1 MSWWVRC
8 ESCGARATGEYF
20 RGCPACGGVLE
31 VAYDLEPVR
40 SRAGEWLRGGAHTI
54 WGYRPLLPGPERAL
68 PVSIGEG
75 DTPLVPSGRLAGAY
89 GGRVL
94 WKNETLNPTWSHKDR
109 YQSVAATMARELG
122 YRGLAGTSTGNHGI
136 SAAAY
141 ASAAGLRSIM
151 FYPPE
156 MSTAFLHLTGIYG
169 GQAAVTG
176 WDARAVMLDRIL
188 ATPGWCPV
196 DGRNPFGIEG
206 YKTIAYEVVRDL
218 GCAPDLLLSPVGS
231 GKLLTGVWRGFQDL
245 LALGLIDAL
254 PRIIGCQANGVDVL
268 TLPLAEGMQEIPE
281 RQVHTV
287 ALSTREPTA
296 DQRVLSALR
305 ASGGRAVT
313 VSEGQIMSAAR
324 DLGREGIAAEPASAI
339 TAAAVEQ
346 LLQQGE
352 ISTDTVSVCLVT
364 ASLTKTPDL
373 LPEVSALRPWRI
385 SMDGGE
391 LEGYLAASDLG
402 LEAVRPEAGWQA
414 RRPPREVVGDD

>member
-1 MSWWVRC
+1 M
-8 ESCGARATGEYF
+8 
-20 RGCPACGGVLE
+20 
-31 VAYDLEPVR
+31 
-40 SRAGEWLRGGAHTI
+40 
-54 WGYRPLLPGPERAL
+54 LPGPEHAA

-75 DTPLVPSGRLAGAY
+75 DTPLVVSPRLAAAFGR
-89 GGRVL
+89 RVL
-94 WKNETLNPTWSHKDR
+94 WKNETINPTLSHKDR

-122 YRGLAGTSTGNHGI
+122 YRGLAGTSTGNHGVA
-136 SAAAY
+136 AAAY
-141 ASAAGLRSIM
+141 ASVAGLRSIM

-176 WDARAVMLDRIL
+176 WDARSVMLDRIL
-188 ATPGWCPV
+188 ASPGWCPV

-206 YKTIAYEVVRDL
+206 YKTIAYEIVRDL
-218 GCAPDLLLSPVGS
+218 GGAPDLFLCPVGS

-245 LALGLIDAL
+245 VALGLIDAL
-254 PRIIGCQANGVDVL
+254 PRIIACQANGVDVL
-268 TLPLAEGMQEIPE
+268 TRPLAEGLHQVPLRE
-281 RQVHTV
+281 VHTV

-296 DQRVLSALR
+296 DDRVLSALR
-305 ASGGRAVT
+305 ASGGRVVT
-313 VSEGQIMSAAR
+313 VSEGQIMGATR

-339 TAAAVEQ
+339 TAAAVEK

-352 ISTDTVSVCLVT
+352 ISADTVSVCLVT

-385 SMDGGE
+385 SVDGGE

-402 LEAVRPEAGWQA
+402 VDLFLPDGGRAAG
-414 RRPPREVVGDD
+414 RTPTEVGGDD